1 MASEEFAEELEVAET
16 ETEST
21 ERKASISYT
30 VKRKLS
36 AIEKYDEYGG
46 NLSRAARD
54 SGVPRSNLQ
63 RWVKKRTNSRRYT
76 RSVNFLSERG
86 ADIRKDGIA
95 VHGEFI
101 KAQAKKLFKEV
112 YPDEDVENFKASNGW
127 LQKFTVRHDSTFRCV
142 TSQR

>member
-21 ERKASISYT
+21 ERKARISYR

-63 RWVKKRTNSRRYT
+63 RWIKQRDKLSSMREECQVSVRKRRRLSQDKKYLKVRGHFPELEAAL
-76 RSVNFLSERG
+76 VEWLS
-86 ADIRKDGIA
+86 DIRKDGIT
-95 VHGEFI
+95 VHG
-101 KAQAKKLFKEV
+101 
-112 YPDEDVENFKASNGW
+112 
-127 LQKFTVRHDSTFRCV
+127 
-142 TSQR
+142 